1 MNTKRQTAERKKIED
16 VIMSL
21 MKELEKMAP
30 HPDSVLGRV
39 LLEGFLGAAFIK
51 ASAKKLKSLTQSLSK
66 NFSNIIDPS
75 ADFDFASKYIKNQN
89 NQKHCNKA
97 ITTNFNT
104 NILWKNMMQAYLS
117 DLPKRLGIERWLAD
131 YQRKIY
137 ALQKHQ
143 LAPAI

>member
-75 ADFDFASKYIKNQN
+75 ADFDFASKYIQN
-89 NQKHCNKA
+89 HYNIKQKKA
-97 ITTNFNT
+97 ITTNFNK
-104 NILWKNMMQAYLS
+104 NIIWKNMMQAYLS
-117 DLPKRLGIERWLAD
+117 DLPKRLGIERWLAG